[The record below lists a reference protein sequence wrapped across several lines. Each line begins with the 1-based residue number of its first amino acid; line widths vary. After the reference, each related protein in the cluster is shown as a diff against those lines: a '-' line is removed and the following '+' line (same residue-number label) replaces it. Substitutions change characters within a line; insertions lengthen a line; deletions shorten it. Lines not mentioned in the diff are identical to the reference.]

1 MQGIQGFKSTW
12 SWLHV
17 EEKLEVTDS
26 IEMNQKS
33 LSIKRSYMQHKDSK
47 LVQRVKLR
55 QQYLDFGFDS
65 VLYTHVHIDWIDTT
79 LILQVSSQSVMET
92 ILHNWRMF
100 IIHSLEMLLS
110 AAVWMKGRIQE
121 FFLIFHY
128 ILVNNASILMK
139 KRKIGGWHLGLHRGE
154 CVTVASYFLL
164 FTISLVFYLY
174 IY

>member
-1 MQGIQGFKSTW
+1 
-12 SWLHV
+12 
-17 EEKLEVTDS
+17 
-26 IEMNQKS
+26 
-33 LSIKRSYMQHKDSK
+33 
-47 LVQRVKLR
+47 
-55 QQYLDFGFDS
+55 
-65 VLYTHVHIDWIDTT
+65 
-79 LILQVSSQSVMET
+79 
-92 ILHNWRMF
+92 MF

-164 FTISLVFYLY
+164 FTISLVFLLIY
-174 IY
+174 ILNDLHVSDGTNHLKFFQ